1 MMCHSNPAFQL
12 VKQHALSMVGAGEKY
27 ISNCRQL
34 CNILNPLLQCPTIL
48 ILITF
53 VPSTCTA
60 NVQQHIQHAA
70 FSVFS
75 SSRISFHHCD
85 SGTFFGTYQPEFC
98 KKPEVKSES
107 SQKMETLA
115 FVLGV

>member
-75 SSRISFHHCD
+75 SSRISSTTATQEPSLEHTNQ
-85 SGTFFGTYQPEFC
+85 SSA
-98 KKPEVKSES
+98 KSQRS
-107 SQKMETLA
+107 SRNPHRKWRLWH
-115 FVLGV
+115 LS